1 MVHTILHIPSLSSKL
16 RSPSQLIAPR
26 CEPRIS
32 VEVYLGHSRP
42 HMFPDIMTDGQGPH
56 HRSRDHMI
64 RSLIS
69 PPVVPGAMSVTL
81 LTARAGW
88 IPNSVLPDW
97 SPLSGDWHVSRFY
110 RDNLPPSLCRC
121 DNLWRMTGCN
131 YSSHFLHQT
140 QSHKES
146 IDKISS
152 QVPVWPYWNIV
163 MFAQWDELFILEYW
177 LCHPTHL
184 WSRHQIFR
192 FQILEGVVS
201 DNNERIKM
209 SPEDKHPDQW
219 LLVGVT
225 MMTLEC
231 IPEYHHSYCQ
241 EEQECDLFII
251 VMWYYL

>member
-1 MVHTILHIPSLSSKL
+1 
-16 RSPSQLIAPR
+16 
-26 CEPRIS
+26 
-32 VEVYLGHSRP
+32 
-42 HMFPDIMTDGQGPH
+42 MTDGQGPH

-97 SPLSGDWHVSRFY
+97 SSVSGDWHVSRFY

-131 YSSHFLHQT
+131 YSSHFLHRT

-163 MFAQWDELFILEYW
+163 MFVQWDELFILEYW

-219 LLVGVT
+219 LLVRVT
-225 MMTLEC
+225 MMKFDAFL
-231 IPEYHHSYCQ
+231 S
-241 EEQECDLFII
+241 II
-251 VMWYYL
+251 TAIVRRSRNVTCLLLWYDIICNRGISISVGDIHISHELWHCAFHFRAVKMTFDI